1 MYFGSMINTESR
13 EEKEAVSYN
22 SKKKKFKIGN
32 NKFILL
38 FEFEKKQMDINV
50 NWCTI
55 GAIHLLW

>member
-50 NWCTI
+50 N
-55 GAIHLLW
+55 